1 MNEEYDITKAF
12 LAIEDEI
19 IASMIRNLQHHRTM
33 EEDEEKLWSQWQ
45 VEQLKALEKYKVRNQ
60 KKYTKQFQDLNK
72 RIEDLIKVANET
84 GSMEQEIEILEAIK
98 NGFQGYHK
106 ASSAMQGEF
115 LKLNER
121 KLEAL
126 IKATTDDM
134 EKAETAVLRMA
145 NDQYRKIIFNAQ
157 VYANTGAATYE
168 KAVDMATKD
177 FLKAGLNCVEYANGA
192 RHKLSDYADMA
203 IRTASKRA
211 YLQGEGTMRQN
222 WGIATVIVNKRGNP
236 CPKCLPFCGKV
247 LIDDVW
253 SGGSKGDGPYPLMS
267 HAIECGLYHPRCKD
281 AHTTY
286 FPGISTADN
295 TWTKEEL
302 EAIGQNSKS
311 EAKRQYAERQAE
323 KFERLAE
330 NSLDADNKRMYQSRA
345 EQWQDEADALEPN
358 KSSYVPAKTIE
369 EAQEYAKRL
378 GVKYPVYEKLPLE
391 MVNNLN
397 EALETLP
404 EDIRPVFVGD
414 SATLEAYRGGKLPRN
429 SNQFYGVHIDTPPGG
444 LILPDNDRPGFKKYD
459 VDAQGPMVG
468 ISKKYN
474 TATKITKSKKESQLS
489 YMEKHGNS
497 WFFNEDGKSTPF
509 HEMGH
514 VYADAKGIP
523 DGFML
528 DAERWAKESKCDMLK
543 NTNEAWAEAWG
554 AYHTGN
560 EELPAYIA
568 KYIEE
573 ATEKPLV
580 NSGGSD
586 SGITNKRNV
595 LTRVRKIKGQ

>member
-12 LAIEDEI
+12 QAIEDEI

-98 NGFQGYHK
+98 NGFKGYHK
-106 ASSAMQGEF
+106 ASGAMQGEF
-115 LKLNER
+115 FKLNER

-145 NDQYRKIIFNAQ
+145 NDQYRKVIFNAQ

-177 FLKAGLNCVEYANGA
+177 FIKAGLNCVEYANGA
-192 RHKLSDYADMA
+192 RHKLSDYVDMA

-267 HAIECGLYHPRCKD
+267 YAIECGLYHPRCKD
-281 AHTTY
+281 SHTTY
-286 FPGISTADN
+286 FPGISTADDS
-295 TWTKEEL
+295 WSDKEL
-302 EAIGQNSKS
+302 EDIGLQSKQ
-311 EAKRQYAERQAE
+311 EQEKQYAERQAE
-323 KFERLAE
+323 ALIRMAKYSLDPESRRMYAQKSRRWNIQATKRFEDYSELESYMSKVYNGSVDDDVKALDIRQVSQTLTEFEKVLSDFPRAKQFFRGINTADLGKAALAPNGELALSNTYYQKTTTALLGTGFHEAGHLLELAVIRNNNPGLAAEEIYKLYANGTYAKEIVSKAYKRINTTKGLRDLRNEISGYALKDRSETLAE
-330 NSLDADNKRMYQSRA
+330 AIADYYMNGYGASILSR
-345 EQWQDEADALEPN
+345 QIVKVLE
-358 KSSYVPAKTIE
+358 
-369 EAQEYAKRL
+369 
-378 GVKYPVYEKLPLE
+378 
-391 MVNNLN
+391 
-397 EALETLP
+397 
-404 EDIRPVFVGD
+404 
-414 SATLEAYRGGKLPRN
+414 
-429 SNQFYGVHIDTPPGG
+429 
-444 LILPDNDRPGFKKYD
+444 
-459 VDAQGPMVG
+459 
-468 ISKKYN
+468 
-474 TATKITKSKKESQLS
+474 
-489 YMEKHGNS
+489 
-497 WFFNEDGKSTPF
+497 
-509 HEMGH
+509 
-514 VYADAKGIP
+514 
-523 DGFML
+523 
-528 DAERWAKESKCDMLK
+528 
-543 NTNEAWAEAWG
+543 
-554 AYHTGN
+554 
-560 EELPAYIA
+560 EEL
-568 KYIEE
+568 
-573 ATEKPLV
+573 
-580 NSGGSD
+580 G
-586 SGITNKRNV
+586 
-595 LTRVRKIKGQ
+595 

>member
-12 LAIEDEI
+12 QAIEDEI

-45 VEQLKALEKYKVRNQ
+45 VKQLKALEKYKVRNQ

-115 LKLNER
+115 FKLNER

-145 NDQYRKIIFNAQ
+145 NDQYRKVIFNAQ
-157 VYANTGAATYE
+157 TYANTGAATYE

-177 FLKAGLNCVEYANGA
+177 FLKAGLNCVEYTNGA
-192 RHKLSDYADMA
+192 RHKLSDYVDMA

-253 SGGSKGDGPYPLMS
+253 SGGKAENAKYPLMS
-267 HAIECGLYHPRCKD
+267 YAISKGLYHPRCKD
-281 AHTTY
+281 SHTTY
-286 FPGISTADN
+286 FPGISSTDD

-302 EAIGQNSKS
+302 KVIGQNAKA
-311 EAKRQYAERQAE
+311 EAKQQYAQRQTE
-323 KFERLAE
+323 KFERLGKYALDEE
-330 NSLDADNKRMYQSRA
+330 NKEMYQNKA
-345 EQWQDEADALEPN
+345 EQWEKEVANKSVIEMSQELISPAYINPVNPVTNQEKVDALTYDFINGGYKGRPIVAVDRGNGEYQALTGSHRIYAARKAAIEIPVHLVEADEDIVQRLLDAGDDEERLEIALSKKVDNTTRELLEKEIDIN
-358 KSSYVPAKTIE
+358 AKEYRTDMWKEKAKLQQEAEKIAQE
-369 EAQEYAKRL
+369 EAQKAAMIAKKEAEAVKAKEKAAREVSEEMKEYREFYAEMKS
-378 GVKYPVYEKLPLE
+378 KYGEHLYAEMSDAEYDKLEKLE
-391 MVNNLN
+391 R
-397 EALETLP
+397 
-404 EDIRPVFVGD
+404 I
-414 SATLEAYRGGKLPRN
+414 AY
-429 SNQFYGVHIDTPPGG
+429 
-444 LILPDNDRPGFKKYD
+444 
-459 VDAQGPMVG
+459 
-468 ISKKYN
+468 
-474 TATKITKSKKESQLS
+474 
-489 YMEKHGNS
+489 
-497 WFFNEDGKSTPF
+497 
-509 HEMGH
+509 
-514 VYADAKGIP
+514 KG
-523 DGFML
+523 
-528 DAERWAKESKCDMLK
+528 R
-543 NTNEAWAEAWG
+543 
-554 AYHTGN
+554 
-560 EELPAYIA
+560 
-568 KYIEE
+568 
-573 ATEKPLV
+573 
-580 NSGGSD
+580 
-586 SGITNKRNV
+586 
-595 LTRVRKIKGQ
+595 